1 MLNAA
6 VLVECKTIKHVVS
19 SAAEAEVAGL
29 FHNAA
34 TALEIRG
41 ILIKLGHQ
49 QLPTPIKTENTTV
62 AAFVYDNIHQKRSK
76 IWDMRYYWFRDRM
89 NQLQFNIFWES
100 GKMNHTDYYTK
111 HHPTIYH
118 RNLKGRYTMYKET

>member
-19 SAAEAEVAGL
+19 SSAETEVVGL

-34 TALEIRG
+34 TALKIRE
-41 ILIKLGHQ
+41 ILIKLGHPKP
-49 QLPTPIKTENTTV
+49 PTSIKIDNTTA

-76 IWDMRYYWFRDRM
+76 SWDMRYYW
-89 NQLQFNIFWES
+89 LQ
-100 GKMNHTDYYTK
+100 D
-111 HHPTIYH
+111 
-118 RNLKGRYTMYKET
+118 